1 MDIYLADEKAFYYIP
16 QVSLEVAHDRLEQKK
31 AGLVAGTVGALLS
44 RPRPE
49 EIQVVSTE
57 SRLEP
62 FWLVSAFARTVYDR
76 NRTFVVPVT
85 GQEVKQVTILGQ
97 QLLVAAGAKA
107 SASFSLEAIEHC
119 VEERRLS
126 YTFDSI
132 SGQKADFT
140 RYLNFAKTEINDL
153 DNFAPE
159 NTLVVPPQARASA
172 VVRPLLTE
180 LIKPVVAQVIHEER
194 LNIEAI
200 ELNFRPIYAFE
211 YNWAAKGKRVIVEFD
226 ALTGDAHSGG
236 KKLENQIKKMVTR
249 DFIFDVTAD
258 AAGMLIPGG
267 SIAVKLF
274 KAVVDRNKG

>member
-119 VEERRLS
+119 VEEGRLS